1 MASTYLSR
9 TPSNA
14 YYLKATFSFWFKR
27 SGLGEMGLF
36 GRKGSNATNNLST
49 CHFGSDDTLLINFR
63 DSSGTSQY
71 YQITNRKFRDTNGWY
86 HFHYIIEGDN
96 STQGDRSRLYINGV
110 RETSFSLNN
119 NPSSNSY
126 QIATFLSSDGAF
138 TVGRA
143 LRSQTDTF
151 GNFDGLISHFHCSTG
166 YAYEPTVFG
175 ETDATTGE
183 WKIKTSPTFTPG
195 TDGFTILKDG
205 NTITDQ
211 SANSNNFSLTA
222 GTLTNMKDCP
232 SNVFATFNN
241 LEYYGSDGA
250 TLSNTNTT
258 YASPSAGHRYLRS
271 TIGVSTGKYYAEF
284 KLAVSAGSGT
294 NMVGITDHE
303 MNDGT
308 DELSQD
314 NYSYAYVDDGSV
326 RANGSNVDT
335 GEATYAANDIIMVAM
350 DITNSKL
357 YFGKNGTWINSGD
370 PTSGSTG
377 TGAYSI
383 QPVASTLTGCYHFAA
398 GDWVNPGT
406 NTWSANFGNGYF
418 GTTAVASAGTN
429 ASNNGVFEYDVPAG
443 YTALSTKGLNK

>member
-1 MASTYLSR
+1 MASTYLTKANPTANTDSR
-9 TPSNA
+9 KKGTIA
-14 YYLKATFSFWFKR
+14 FWFKR
-27 SGLGEMGLF
+27 SKLGATQYLYTEASDGNNAGVFYLA
-36 GRKGSNATNNLST
+36 GGDTLNIISYDGGSSQTQLST
-49 CHFGSDDTLLINFR
+49 
-63 DSSGTSQY
+63 
-71 YQITNRKFRDTNGWY
+71 NRLFRDTNGWY
-86 HFHYIIEGDN
+86 HLVFAYD
-96 STQGDRSRLYINGV
+96 STLGTADDRQKLWINGV
-110 RETSFSLNN
+110 QETSFSTRT
-119 NPSSNSY
+119 NPSQNGN
-126 QIATFLSSDGAF
+126 FWFG
-138 TVGRA
+138 VGGNNYPIRIG
-143 LRSQTDTF
+143 RSHNAGDY
-151 GNFDGLISHFHCSTG
+151 FDGLMSHFHRVDSQ
-166 YAYEPTVFG
+166 ALAPTIFG
-175 ETDATTGE
+175 EVDSSTGE
-183 WKIKTSPTFTPG
+183 WKIKTNPSITYTG
-195 TDGFTILKDG
+195 TSDFNFFILKDG
-205 NTITDQ
+205 NSVTDQ
-211 SANSNNFSLTA
+211 SGEGNNLTVGS

-284 KLAVSAGSGT
+284 KLAVSSGSGT
-294 NMVGITDHE
+294 NTVGITDHE

-314 NYSYAYVDDGSV
+314 IYSYAYVDDGSV

-335 GEATYAANDIIMVAM
+335 GEATYAANDIVMVAM

-406 NTWSANFGNGYF
+406 NTWSANFGNGFF

>member
-9 TPSNA
+9 TPSGA

-36 GRKGSNATNNLST
+36 GRKGSNSTANLST
-49 CHFGSDDTLLINFR
+49 CHFGGDDSLLINFR
-63 DSSGTSQY
+63 DSGGTSQY
-71 YQITNRKFRDTNGWY
+71 YQITNRKFRDTNAWY

-143 LRSQTDTF
+143 LRSQTNTF
-151 GNFDGLISHFHCSTG
+151 GNFDGSISHFHCSTG

-183 WKIKTSPTFTPG
+183 WKIKTSPTFTAG

-222 GTLTNMKDCP
+222 GTLTKTEDCP
-232 SNVFATFNN
+232 SNVFATWNALYGFKTYASTYANGN
-241 LEYYGSDGA
+241 TTVTTGSSQTEGNPATLGASSGKYYWEVKPSASSQSSQMWYGIGAMAEQTTDNAHELGHNANAIGYYGHDGTVRKGDTNVA
-250 TLSNTNTT
+250 TLSTYTT
-258 YASPSAGHRYLRS
+258 
-271 TIGVSTGKYYAEF
+271 
-284 KLAVSAGSGT
+284 
-294 NMVGITDHE
+294 
-303 MNDGT
+303 
-308 DELSQD
+308 
-314 NYSYAYVDDGSV
+314 
-326 RANGSNVDT
+326 
-335 GEATYAANDIIMVAM
+335 NDIIGVAL
-350 DITNSKL
+350 DLDNNLI
-357 YFGKNGTWINSGD
+357 YFYKNGTVQNSGTGISI
-370 PTSGSTG
+370 PSASSTPFG
-377 TGAYSI
+377 FWFPA
-383 QPVASTLTGCYHFAA
+383 V
-398 GDWVNPGT
+398 GDWDNNDT
-406 NTWSANFGNGYF
+406 FTFDANFGNGYF
-418 GTTAVASAGTN
+418 GTTAVSSAGTN
-429 ASNNGVFEYDVPAG
+429 ASGIGIFEYDVPTG
-443 YTALSTKGLNK
+443 YTALSTKGLNL